1 MAKTP
6 STMIDL
12 GTQMPPFTLP
22 DPSKNIM
29 VGSEDFPN
37 AKGYAI
43 AFICNHCPF
52 VQMLRHEF
60 ARYGREFTEK
70 GIAVI
75 AINSNDAQTFP
86 EDAPEKMVDESR
98 RFGYTFPY
106 LFDETQATAKAFS
119 AACTPDF
126 FLFDAQQKLVYRGQF
141 DGSRPSGDTPVTGE
155 DLRRATEALL
165 AGQAID
171 SQQKPSLGCNIKWK
185 E

>member
-12 GTQMPPFTLP
+12 GTQMPAFTLP
-22 DPSKNIM
+22 NPSTGEN
-29 VGSEDFPN
+29 VSSDDFPE

-60 ARYGREFTEK
+60 ARYGREFTAK

-75 AINSNDAQTFP
+75 AINSNDAEKFP
-86 EDAPEKMVDESR
+86 EDSPEKMVDEAR
-98 RFGYTFPY
+98 RFGYGFPY
-106 LFDETQATAKAFS
+106 LFDETQEVAKAFS

-126 FLFDAQQKLVYRGQF
+126 FLFSANKTLVYRGQF
-141 DGSRPSGDTPVTGE
+141 DGSRPGSDTPVTGE
-155 DLRRATEALL
+155 DLRQATEALL
-165 AGQAID
+165 TGKAINTN
-171 SQQKPSLGCNIKWK
+171 QKPSLGCNIKWK